1 MAKKQ
6 KTPSAPP
13 GSSAPSGEARAVKV
27 RLGRRSYVIRIAEG
41 LLDEVGPALRE
52 AVDPTSAIIVTDTN
66 VRALYAARV
75 EQSLARAGVA
85 TATLEIKP
93 GEPSKCSGGLVRLWD
108 EMLARGLDRRGAVV
122 ALGGG
127 VVGDIAGFA
136 AATILRGVAF
146 LQVPTTLLAQ
156 VDSSVGGKTGIDLEA
171 GKNLAGAFWQP
182 VGVLVDPTTL
192 GTLPPREL
200 KCGLAEVVK
209 TGVIRSKPLLDLCEK
224 RAEAMLRCDPE
235 ALGEAVRRSCAV
247 KARVVGRD
255 ERDTS
260 GERAVLNFGH
270 TVGHA
275 VEAAAGLGT
284 VLHGEAVSIG
294 MVAAGRVA
302 VRMGLWEE
310 DAQEAVERILARFGL
325 PVDLGGLDLDV
336 DDITGRLKS
345 DKKAVAGEVY
355 FVLPSKLGR
364 ADLHPEP
371 VPEALVREVVKGL
384 ADAG

>member
-1 MAKKQ
+1 LARKQ
-6 KTPSAPP
+6 KTPVPS
-13 GSSAPSGEARAVKV
+13 GSSAATGEARSVKV
-27 RLGRRSYVIRIAEG
+27 RLGGRSYVIRIAEG
-41 LLDEVGPALRE
+41 ILDEVGPALRD
-52 AVDPTSAIIVTDTN
+52 AVDPTSAIVVTDTN
-66 VRALYAARV
+66 VRALYADRV
-75 EQSLARAGVA
+75 ERSLASAGIA
-85 TATLEIKP
+85 SATLEIKP
-93 GEPSKCSGGLVRLWD
+93 GEPSKCSAELVRLWD
-108 EMLARGLDRRGAVV
+108 AMLARGLDRKGAVV

-156 VDSSVGGKTGIDLEA
+156 VDSSVGGKTGIDLGA

-182 VGVLVDPTTL
+182 VGVLADPTTL
-192 GTLPPREL
+192 RTLAPREL

-209 TGVIRSKPLLDLCEK
+209 TGVIRSKPLFDLCVK

-247 KARVVGRD
+247 KAQVVGRD

-275 VEAAAGLGT
+275 VESAAGLGT

-294 MVAAGRVA
+294 MVAAGRIA

-310 DAQEAVERILARFGL
+310 DAQEALERILARFEL

-336 DDITGRLKS
+336 DEVTGRLKS
-345 DKKAVAGEVY
+345 DKKAVGGAVY
-355 FVLPSKLGR
+355 FVLPSKIGR

-371 VPEALVREVVKGL
+371 VAEELVREVVMEL
-384 ADAG
+384 ADVG